1 MNKKIYKKK
10 IKFLLL
16 LSSLFFAN
24 LTRLEAMA
32 SEGFEEMAE
41 KGSEARKSPTHR
53 LYVVVD
59 EKLEK
64 GLFANVI
71 AHTAVGL
78 GSFIGT
84 EPLEQVPYISQDG
97 EIFNGISRHP
107 FIILKGKSTKIRELW
122 KSLKDA
128 EDIKYVSFTD
138 TMHLGPTAEDQIE
151 ATHQRGVEDLKIL
164 GISLFGAVEKLLPL
178 MRRFPLYK

>member
-1 MNKKIYKKK
+1 MNKKTYKKK
-10 IKFLLL
+10 INFLLL
-16 LSSLFFAN
+16 LSSIFLAN
-24 LTRLEAMA
+24 LTQLEAMA
-32 SEGFEEMAE
+32 EEDL
-41 KGSEARKSPTHR
+41 GARKPSTHR

-59 EKLEK
+59 EKLDR

-78 GSFIGT
+78 GSFIGS
-84 EPLEQVPYISQDG
+84 EALEQVPYVSQDG

-107 FIILKGKSTKIRELW
+107 FIVLQGKSPKIRELW
-122 KSLKDA
+122 KLLKDA

-151 ATHQRGVEDLKIL
+151 ATRQRGIEDLKIL
-164 GISLFGAVEKLLPL
+164 GISLFGTVEKLSPL
-178 MRRFPLYK
+178 MKRFRLYK